1 MKSPLKWHNQ
11 PGKKIKDSRMDF
23 ALPVWAAFALLCRVK
38 AVALKAVSVFIVC
51 LVTVGHW

>member
-1 MKSPLKWHNQ
+1 
-11 PGKKIKDSRMDF
+11 MDF